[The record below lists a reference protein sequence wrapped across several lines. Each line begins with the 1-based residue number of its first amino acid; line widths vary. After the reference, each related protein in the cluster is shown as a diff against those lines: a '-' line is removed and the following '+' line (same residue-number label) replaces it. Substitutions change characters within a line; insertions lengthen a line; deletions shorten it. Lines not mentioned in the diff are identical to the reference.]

1 MSKAAVRI
9 TRELAHP
16 EAAGKYQRVICMTGK
31 NKGLCYYLTD
41 QRVIMGRSN
50 QADIQIVDTQASRE
64 HLELVK
70 VGKDYV
76 LTDLGSQ
83 NGVMVN
89 DLKVKQHKLKNGDK
103 IIVGSTV
110 FKFSI
115 VDVLPPAVIDED
127 DDDEDEDEEELE
139 EEFEEPKKTVKRK
152 KKKKGPA
159 SPEEKRK
166 KLIYI
171 GVAIAGLMMFLPSD
185 EEKPTPKKGAG
196 QAKSTPFSE
205 VQEKRPKLTVLEK
218 EIEDKVKAYIHRG
231 RREAREQNFFR
242 AMEEFQLA
250 LMLDPNNG
258 DAAFHMNKAKQRL
271 DEKIES
277 MFLQATK
284 YKDALK
290 YNQALGTYCS
300 IYKLLKDYP
309 EDERFIEADKSVK
322 DMAYK
327 IGKEESENHC
337 F

>member
-1 MSKAAVRI
+1 MVKAAVKI
-9 TRELAHP
+9 TRDLAHP
-16 EAAGKYQRVICMTGK
+16 EAAGKYQRIICMTGK
-31 NKGLCYYLTD
+31 NKGLCYYLND
-41 QRVIMGRSN
+41 KRVIMGRSN
-50 QADIQIVDTQASRE
+50 QADIQIIDTQASRE

-110 FKFSI
+110 FKFSFI
-115 VDVLPPAVIDED
+115 DVLPPAVIDED
-127 DDDEDEDEEELE
+127 DEDEDDDDELE
-139 EEFEEPKKTVKRK
+139 DEYEEVEEKKPK
-152 KKKKGPA
+152 KKKKKKAPS

-166 KLIYI
+166 KLIY
-171 GVAIAGLMMFLPSD
+171 GLVAIAGIAMFLPSD
-185 EEKPTPKKGAG
+185 DEAPKPKAAKKDA
-196 QAKSTPFSE
+196 AVV
-205 VQEKRPKLTVLEK
+205 VQDTTRKRSNTTALEK
-218 EIEDKVKAYIHRG
+218 EIQDKIEAYIHRG
-231 RREAREQNFFR
+231 RREAREQNYFR

-250 LMLDPNNG
+250 LLLDPTNG
-258 DAAFHMNKAKQRL
+258 DAAFNMNKAKQRL

-290 YNQALGTYCS
+290 YHQALGTYCS
-300 IYKLLKDYP
+300 IYKLLKEYP

-322 DMAYK
+322 DMADK
-327 IGKEESENHC
+327 IGKDESENHC

>member
-1 MSKAAVRI
+1 MAKAPVRI
-9 TRELAHP
+9 TRDLSHP

-31 NKGLCYYLTD
+31 NKGLCYYLND
-41 QRVIMGRSN
+41 KRIIMGRSN

-64 HLELVK
+64 HMELVK

-110 FKFSI
+110 FKFSL
-115 VDVLPPAVIDED
+115 VDVLPPAVID
-127 DDDEDEDEEELE
+127 DDEDEDDEEEELE
-139 EEFEEPKKTVKRK
+139 EEFEEEEKPK
-152 KKKKGPA
+152 KKKKKKAPA
-159 SPEEKRK
+159 TPEEKRK
-166 KLIYI
+166 KLIYGI
-171 GVAIAGLMMFLPSD
+171 VIIAGIAMFLP
-185 EEKPTPKKGAG
+185 EGEKTPKPTAKKEA
-196 QAKSTPFSE
+196 STPF
-205 VQEKRPKLTVLEK
+205 VDGNEKTKRVRKTVLEK

-231 RREAREQNFFR
+231 RREAREQNYFR
-242 AMEEFQLA
+242 AMEEFNLA
-250 LMLDPNNG
+250 LMLDPTNG

-271 DEKIES
+271 DEKVEA

-284 YKDALK
+284 SKDALK
-290 YNQALGTYCS
+290 YNQALGTYCA

-309 EDERFIEADKSVK
+309 EDPRFKEADANVK
-322 DMAYK
+322 DMADK
-327 IGKEESENHC
+327 IGKDESENHC